1 MTILKTF
8 SDTVKQY
15 PSKVAVMYSGGEF
28 TFQEVD
34 VMSNFI
40 AKQLLL
46 NSDEE
51 TVPFYIEK
59 NKYVLPVVLGIM
71 KSGKNPLP
79 ITNSLE
85 VKISLERIS
94 EVVFDVLISD
104 SDVKL
109 ENHSVTLLLLPKK
122 LESYSEYQ
130 EVATTKE
137 NEIAH
142 IICTSG
148 TTGVPKK
155 VFLTD
160 DNIDWLVKEFYKIVK
175 FTSESKFLFTTP
187 YTFDVSLTEILAP
200 VYTGGTLVC
209 YDGGIQNIIRLGE
222 TIEKKKITHLSLSPS
237 FAETIIDISGP
248 EVFQNLRALCLA
260 GETFPSSL
268 ANRLRGLI
276 QQGCRVFNLYGPSET
291 TIYATYYELKDR
303 KYNTVPIGKPLP
315 GVQLKIAS
323 QKENSKMAE
332 LLIGGNGVTEGYR
345 LQPELNKAKFK
356 LIGSNRYYVTGDY
369 VYYQGDNLVFSSRI
383 DSQVQVNGIRIEL
396 DEVKSIVDKLKSV
409 KSSRV
414 VFYKKK
420 LVVFY
425 EADLNIKEDIIRSLP
440 SYLNPTVVKV
450 ESYYLNQNRKL
461 DVPKMLE
468 IYYYKK
474 QSQQGDDV
482 RKNILD
488 VLSKF
493 ERVDITDLDSLELV
507 RFYLEIE
514 DIFDIEIKE
523 NDFYRL
529 KSVDSIVDYIRNK
542 SFFQER
548 STEPNDSFT
557 KEHDLVNLE
566 YNLTKMNYRYLKNI
580 ITPSP
585 TQKRLY
591 KNNQNRVIGFNLALE
606 EVTYLELNKLH
617 HIIKYLSY
625 KIDIFRLV
633 VEKEQTRFSIGIVNE
648 GDYSPNIIVLN
659 NLPTELELQGILD
672 NIEVIPIPIIVVGT
686 RDKKVRFY
694 FPYHSIDAS
703 SLNKLGDTVYQLY
716 EKKIVIDEVPSSSL
730 VAFSQF
736 KREVLQNDVSGDVLA
751 RLPKIKPAI
760 EFEKLNDEVQCF
772 QVSLPE
778 DIKGDD
784 VYLFTIYAIS
794 QCILSDYNLSAISG
808 GLSLDFRDYEQF
820 DAYDLIGDIHKKI
833 PFQVNRTETFEE
845 FKNSHFKILEIYR
858 TGIDYYEIAMLG
870 NDMSAKEVQERLN
883 NLSLSI
889 NFIGEA
895 FRLKDTINN
904 IIDVDFDKNFINV
917 FVHERFAYA
926 VIKSELLSN
935 SVYDLMHKDSK
946 FELKVIDKKRLENEE
961 TNR

>member
-1 MTILKTF
+1 M
-8 SDTVKQY
+8 
-15 PSKVAVMYSGGEF
+15 
-28 TFQEVD
+28 
-34 VMSNFI
+34 
-40 AKQLLL
+40 
-46 NSDEE
+46 
-51 TVPFYIEK
+51 
-59 NKYVLPVVLGIM
+59 
-71 KSGKNPLP
+71 
-79 ITNSLE
+79 
-85 VKISLERIS
+85 
-94 EVVFDVLISD
+94 
-104 SDVKL
+104 
-109 ENHSVTLLLLPKK
+109 
-122 LESYSEYQ
+122 
-130 EVATTKE
+130 
-137 NEIAH
+137 
-142 IICTSG
+142 
-148 TTGVPKK
+148 
-155 VFLTD
+155 
-160 DNIDWLVKEFYKIVK
+160 
-175 FTSESKFLFTTP
+175 
-187 YTFDVSLTEILAP
+187 
-200 VYTGGTLVC
+200 
-209 YDGGIQNIIRLGE
+209 
-222 TIEKKKITHLSLSPS
+222 
-237 FAETIIDISGP
+237 
-248 EVFQNLRALCLA
+248 
-260 GETFPSSL
+260 
-268 ANRLRGLI
+268 
-276 QQGCRVFNLYGPSET
+276 
-291 TIYATYYELKDR
+291 
-303 KYNTVPIGKPLP
+303 
-315 GVQLKIAS
+315 
-323 QKENSKMAE
+323 
-332 LLIGGNGVTEGYR
+332 
-345 LQPELNKAKFK
+345 
-356 LIGSNRYYVTGDY
+356 
-369 VYYQGDNLVFSSRI
+369 
-383 DSQVQVNGIRIEL
+383 
-396 DEVKSIVDKLKSV
+396 
-409 KSSRV
+409 
-414 VFYKKK
+414 
-420 LVVFY
+420 
-425 EADLNIKEDIIRSLP
+425 NIKEDIIRGLP

-808 GLSLDFRDYEQF
+808 VLSLD
-820 DAYDLIGDIHKKI
+820 
-833 PFQVNRTETFEE
+833 

>member
-71 KSGKNPLP
+71 KSGKIPLP

-104 SDVKL
+104 RDVKL

-425 EADLNIKEDIIRSLP
+425 EADLNIKEDIIRGLP

-514 DIFDIEIKE
+514 DIFD
-523 NDFYRL
+523 
-529 KSVDSIVDYIRNK
+529 
-542 SFFQER
+542 
-548 STEPNDSFT
+548 
-557 KEHDLVNLE
+557 
-566 YNLTKMNYRYLKNI
+566 NLTKMNYRYLKNI

-858 TGIDYYEIAMLG
+858 TGIDYYEIEMLG